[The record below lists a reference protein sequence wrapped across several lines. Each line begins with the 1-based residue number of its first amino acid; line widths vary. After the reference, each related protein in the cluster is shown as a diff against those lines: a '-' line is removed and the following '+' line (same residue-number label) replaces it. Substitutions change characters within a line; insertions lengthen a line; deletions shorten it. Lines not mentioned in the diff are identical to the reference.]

1 MAGIPPEEI
10 ILTDNQAEVCELICQ
25 GLKDGEIGAQL
36 NISRAAVLN
45 RFKAALKKLGTKEME
60 RRYHHITI
68 REKIDYQL
76 RNNAENLNIAPIE
89 EIRSKD
95 ADKAR
100 VRREKTEV
108 TTAGQDHALEKALG
122 ACDGDPAEALHKIMQ
137 LAKKAGV
144 PPAVIDGLSNR
155 VMKGIVEVDMMPE
168 NYKDEDLREE
178 ISTKI
183 RMVLGHIDAA
193 TIGGAKLTDLSTIFK
208 TLQEQMQLLDGKPTA
223 ILAVEDKQGLTDIA
237 ARMQAELNRRGITVN
252 GSCEEVEG
260 ED

>member
-10 ILTDNQAEVCELICQ
+10 VLTDNQREVCELICE
-25 GLKDGEIGAQL
+25 GLKDGEIGARL

-45 RFKAALKKLGTKEME
+45 RFKSALKKLGTKEME

-76 RNNAENLNIAPIE
+76 RNNSDKLNIAPIE
-89 EIRSKD
+89 EIRAKE
-95 ADKAR
+95 ADKTR

-108 TTAGQDHALEKALG
+108 TTAGQDHAMEKALG

-144 PPAVIDGLSNR
+144 PAAVIDGLSNR
-155 VMKGIVEVDMMPE
+155 VMRGIAEVDILPE
-168 NYKDEDLREE
+168 KYKDEDLRDELHN
-178 ISTKI
+178 KI
-183 RMVLGHIDAA
+183 RMVLAHVDAA
-193 TIGGAKLTDLSTIFK
+193 TIGGAKLTDLSTMFK
-208 TLQEQMQLLDGKPTA
+208 TLQEQMQLLEGKPTA
-223 ILAVEDKQGLTDIA
+223 ILAVEDKQGIADIA
-237 ARMQAELNRRGITVN
+237 ARMQAELNRRGKTIN
-252 GSCEEVEG
+252 GSCEEVE